1 MPDIPAMYQRIFLG
15 SMPDLVTGRAPKTT
29 EYYSAYLSTYLQKDI
44 SQISKGIDELK
55 FRRFIT
61 ACACRTAQILNVS
74 EIARDAEIDS
84 ETASGWLT
92 LLETLGIIYYLHPYS
107 NNLLKRTVKK
117 PKLYFYD
124 TGLVS
129 YLCKWQS
136 AETLVVGA
144 QAGAILET
152 FVVSEVLK
160 SYYNAGNEPF
170 VYYYRDVDAK
180 EIDILIEQDMTLF
193 PIEIKKAAS
202 SDGRKAKAFSIIQKS
217 GLKQGTGAI
226 ISLRD
231 SFLTSGK
238 DLLLI
243 PAALL

>member
-1 MPDIPAMYQRIFLG
+1 
-15 SMPDLVTGRAPKTT
+15 MPDLVTGRIPKTT

-44 SQISKGIDELK
+44 SEISKGIDELK

-61 ACACRTAQILNVS
+61 ACACRTAQLLNVA
-74 EIARDAEIDS
+74 EIARDAEIDPA
-84 ETASGWLT
+84 TASSWLT
-92 LLETLGIIYYLHPYS
+92 LLETLGIIFYLHPYS

-136 AETLVVGA
+136 PETLLVGA
-144 QAGAILET
+144 QSGAILET
-152 FVVSEVLK
+152 FVVSEIIK
-160 SYYNAGNEPF
+160 SYYNAGSEPF
-170 VYYYRDVDAK
+170 VYYYRDIDAK
-180 EIDILIEQDMTLF
+180 EIDIIIERDMTLF

-202 SDGRKAKAFSIIQKS
+202 FDRRDAKAFSIVSKS

-231 SFLTSGK
+231 SFLTSSQ

-243 PAALL
+243 PASLL